1 MLRRLWRW
9 NCFIFIWW
17 HCCGSWSCH
26 WRTWLFQ
33 TIETCTPASNGK
45 LAQSGKFSFSK
56 RLKYFSTHVKQTSK
70 KCKTDSSSLIYALL
84 PIFSY
89 VFPSSYRRLFCQES
103 PDFLFSWQ
111 IAVCLGE
118 ALQVWIF
125 FQRKIPITKCG
136 RKLLGV
142 NVGGSQAEMPVETQ
156 QLATAALGSWAAI
169 RMKTQV
175 LGCPWS
181 KKSDAKKGGCLP

>member
-1 MLRRLWRW
+1 M
-9 NCFIFIWW
+9 
-17 HCCGSWSCH
+17 
-26 WRTWLFQ
+26 
-33 TIETCTPASNGK
+33 
-45 LAQSGKFSFSK
+45 
-56 RLKYFSTHVKQTSK
+56 
-70 KCKTDSSSLIYALL
+70 
-84 PIFSY
+84 
-89 VFPSSYRRLFCQES
+89 
-103 PDFLFSWQ
+103 DF
-111 IAVCLGE
+111 
-118 ALQVWIF
+118 F
-125 FQRKIPITKCG
+125 FNEKIPITKCG